1 MSPIG
6 PMDPIGP
13 IGRMGFAREEGCM
26 QIQKFYASSFPAAV
40 RDVRRTLGPDA
51 VIMSTRYLTTDDA
64 VIVPSRGSRARVEVT
79 AARGIL
85 EGDSLPQKPA
95 QTKGP
100 ATRPAPHKD
109 RIAPYGLDAYSPSS
123 GERRMG
129 LGPSESGVRS
139 VEPGV
144 RSPESGVRSVEP
156 GVRSPE
162 SGDWREE
169 KGLGKEDR
177 RMGLGPSTPG
187 PYPLGGGKE
196 RQRRIPTKME
206 VILCELRNLKE
217 TLGRS
222 SLQRQ
227 DPANGAN
234 GSNDGNGG
242 PASTAQ
248 TVCLRAG
255 AVRESLRAQGVEEAL
270 AHRILGRAFQSGR
283 SGEISPWKP
292 GQTSFADESAV
303 AKLEDFARAAGDFVV
318 GPQQTKTRPA
328 EGCRKIALV
337 GPTGVGKTTTLA
349 KIASYYALRENKVVA
364 LVTLDTYRI
373 AAAEQIKTYARLLGV
388 PLEVVWDPSWFA
400 QALERFEGSDY
411 VLIDTPGCSPNDR
424 KTISRLAGILAPEPG
439 IEVHLVIPSGLR
451 PEEMRGVMEGFRPLG
466 YQRVIF
472 SKLDEAVTWGNLL
485 NTWILDGLDVSY
497 FTMGQR
503 VPEDLEAASLEW
515 LCRALLTSELA
526 PAN

>member
-1 MSPIG
+1 
-6 PMDPIGP
+6 
-13 IGRMGFAREEGCM
+13 M
-26 QIQKFYASSFPAAV
+26 QIQKFYASSLPAAV

-64 VIVPSRGSRARVEVT
+64 VIVPSRGSLARVEVT
-79 AARGIL
+79 AARGIF

-100 ATRPAPHKD
+100 ATPPAPHKD

-123 GERRMG
+123 GGRRMG
-129 LGPSESGVRS
+129 IGSSESGVLS
-139 VEPGV
+139 L
-144 RSPESGVRSVEP
+144 ESGVQNLK
-156 GVRSPE
+156 
-162 SGDWREE
+162 SGNRREE
-169 KGLGKEDR
+169 KGLGKENR
-177 RMGLGPSTPG
+177 RMGLGPSIPG
-187 PYPLGGGKE
+187 PLSPVAGNE

-206 VILCELRNLKE
+206 VILRELRNLKE
-217 TLGRS
+217 ALGRS

-227 DPANGAN
+227 DLANGAN

-242 PASTAQ
+242 PASTAR
-248 TVCLRAG
+248 TVCLQAA

-270 AHRILGRAFQSGR
+270 AHRILGRTFQSGR
-283 SGEISPWKP
+283 SAEVSPWKP
-292 GQTSFADESAV
+292 GQASFADESAV
-303 AKLEDFARAAGDFVV
+303 AKLEDFARAVGDFVA
-318 GPQQTKTRPA
+318 GPQQAKARPA

-364 LVTLDTYRI
+364 LVTLDTYRV
-373 AAAEQIKTYARLLGV
+373 AAAEQMKTYARLLGV

-424 KTISRLAGILAPEPG
+424 KTISRLAGMLAPEPG

-526 PAN
+526 PADCGLGIAD

>member
-1 MSPIG
+1 
-6 PMDPIGP
+6 
-13 IGRMGFAREEGCM
+13 M
-26 QIQKFYASSFPAAV
+26 QIQKFYASSLPAAV

-64 VIVPSRGSRARVEVT
+64 VIVPSRGIRARVEVT
-79 AARGIL
+79 AARGVF
-85 EGDSLPQKPA
+85 EEDSLPGKPPR
-95 QTKGP
+95 TKGP

-109 RIAPYGLDAYSPSS
+109 RVAPYGLDAYSPPS
-123 GERRMG
+123 GERGMG
-129 LGPSESGVRS
+129 LGPSI
-139 VEPGV
+139 
-144 RSPESGVRSVEP
+144 
-156 GVRSPE
+156 
-162 SGDWREE
+162 
-169 KGLGKEDR
+169 
-177 RMGLGPSTPG
+177 PG
-187 PYPLGGGKE
+187 PLSPVAGKE
-196 RQRRIPTKME
+196 RQRRIPTEME
-206 VILCELRNLKE
+206 VIVRELRNLKE
-217 TLGRS
+217 ALGRS

-227 DPANGAN
+227 DLANGAN
-234 GSNDGNGG
+234 GSNEGNGG
-242 PASTAQ
+242 SASTAQ
-248 TVCLRAG
+248 TVCLQAG

-270 AHRILGRAFQSGR
+270 AHRILGRTFQSGR
-283 SGEISPWKP
+283 SAEISPWKP
-292 GQTSFADESAV
+292 GRTSFADESAV

-400 QALERFEGSDY
+400 QALERFDGSDY

-424 KTISRLAGILAPEPG
+424 KTISRLAGMLAPEPG

-451 PEEMRGVMEGFRPLG
+451 PEEMRRVMEGFRPLG

-515 LCRALLTSELA
+515 LCRVLLTSELA
-526 PAN
+526 SAD

>member
-1 MSPIG
+1 MNGTIGIGESPGSGNVRILA
-6 PMDPIGP
+6 MDPT
-13 IGRMGFAREEGCM
+13 REEDSM
-26 QIQKFYASSFPAAV
+26 QIQKFYASNLPAAV
-40 RDVRRTLGPDA
+40 RDVRRMLGPDA

-64 VIVPSRGSRARVEVT
+64 VIVPSRGSQARVEVT
-79 AARGIL
+79 AARGIF
-85 EGDSLPQKPA
+85 EGDSLPRKPA
-95 QTKGP
+95 RTKGP
-100 ATRPAPHKD
+100 ATPPAPHKD
-109 RIAPYGLDAYSPSS
+109 RIAPYGLDAYSPPSV
-123 GERRMG
+123 ERRMG

-144 RSPESGVRSVEP
+144 VSLDSGVQNLK
-156 GVRSPE
+156 
-162 SGDWREE
+162 SGNWREE

-177 RMGLGPSTPG
+177 RMGLGPSIPA
-187 PYPLGGGKE
+187 PLSPVAGNE

-206 VILCELRNLKE
+206 VILRELRSLKE
-217 TLGRS
+217 ALGRS

-227 DPANGAN
+227 DLTNGAN

-242 PASTAQ
+242 PDSTAQ
-248 TVCLRAG
+248 TVRLQAG

-270 AHRILGRAFQSGR
+270 AHRILGRTFQSGR
-283 SGEISPWKP
+283 SAEISPWKP
-292 GQTSFADESAV
+292 GQTNFADDGAV
-303 AKLEDFARAAGDFVV
+303 AKLEDFARAVGDFVT
-318 GPQQTKTRPA
+318 GPQQAKTRPTD
-328 EGCRKIALV
+328 GCHKIALV

-349 KIASYYALRENKVVA
+349 KIASYHALRENKVVA

-400 QALERFEGSDY
+400 QALERFGGSDY

-424 KTISRLAGILAPEPG
+424 KTISRLAGMLAQEPG

-526 PAN
+526 PED